1 MKRENILLFGATGT
15 IALGLVHADIARV
28 IEELAHARRE
38 EAIAISILVTLP
50 LLPFALA
57 VTHICAGMRI
67 HWLAASTLYPLIVL
81 LGTLISLVNALVNSA
96 VPSLSM
102 WHGMALSFG
111 LASSICLVSSAQ
123 SKDVRLYFGWVPMGL
138 ASLAGLW
145 SLLTAGL
152 VVLSSTATVGGQPFC
167 IVREEQSG
175 EVAGL
180 ADVRGFSLYAT
191 HTERGIIHDFHA
203 VLVVEGREQD
213 YNWSYTR
220 LRFVETDHH
229 TAAMKRCTPARTAFL
244 ERRGAVLEQSRK
256 RIGGPCVRARSGGI
270 AKGITFQ
277 SAEKDWKPRGVYP
290 SSPKPLLRPC
300 TRDTFPGRA
309 HFDGKQC

>member
-57 VTHICAGMRI
+57 VTHICVGMRI

-229 TAAMKRCTPARTAFL
+229 TAAMKRCTP
-244 ERRGAVLEQSRK
+244 VQ
-256 RIGGPCVRARSGGI
+256 
-270 AKGITFQ
+270 
-277 SAEKDWKPRGVYP
+277 
-290 SSPKPLLRPC
+290 
-300 TRDTFPGRA
+300 
-309 HFDGKQC
+309 HFWSDVAPF